1 MVLKIE
7 PNAGGGQRGRRGLT
21 QSQYQEIEEGKRPP
35 TPEQAMLCLRLEGRK
50 SISAYSHIYILTLE
64 YACLSV
70 CVSVTKRPH
79 LTHYPQANTLST
91 AAPKLDSG

>member
-50 SISAYSHIYILTLE
+50 SISAYSHIYIFVDVTE
-64 YACLSV
+64 
-70 CVSVTKRPH
+70 VSP
-79 LTHYPQANTLST
+79 LPNLG
-91 AAPKLDSG
+91 AAL

>member
-35 TPEQAMLCLRLEGRK
+35 TPEQAMQCFRLEVGNLFV
-50 SISAYSHIYILTLE
+50 HIRIYLHIRIFMHI
-64 YACLSV
+64 C
-70 CVSVTKRPH
+70 R
-79 LTHYPQANTLST
+79 
-91 AAPKLDSG
+91 